1 MVFDLYTF
9 FGSLSQFGFFQYAV
23 PFLIAFMILFAILEK
38 TNVLGSNSTLHGI
51 LAILL
56 SLSLMTNDRLL
67 EYMNSYLSNLTLAII
82 FLAIMALILMFALGI
97 ENRWLKFFVVIFAIF
112 AVLWALVE
120 ASWFSPYGNTYLNV
134 QDYLLYLGPQI
145 EQLLFWGMFIVLAV
159 LGWTAVRRGNNNQQQ
174 RQGGG

>member
-67 EYMNSYLSNLTLAII
+67 EYMNSYLSNLTLAIY
-82 FLAIMALILMFALGI
+82 F
-97 ENRWLKFFVVIFAIF
+97 
-112 AVLWALVE
+112 
-120 ASWFSPYGNTYLNV
+120 
-134 QDYLLYLGPQI
+134 
-145 EQLLFWGMFIVLAV
+145 
-159 LGWTAVRRGNNNQQQ
+159 
-174 RQGGG
+174 

>member
-23 PFLIAFMILFAILEK
+23 PFLIAFMILFAILDK
-38 TNVLGSNSTLHGI
+38 TKVLGQNSTLHGV

-67 EYMNSYLSNLTLAII
+67 AYMNSYLSNMTLAIV
-82 FLAIMALILMFALGI
+82 FLSLMALILMFALGI
-97 ENRWLKFFVVIFAIF
+97 DNNWLKFFVVIFAVF
-112 AVLWALVE
+112 AVIWTLVQ

-145 EQLLFWGMFIVLAV
+145 NLWLMWGMFIVLGF
-159 LGWTAVRRGNNNQQQ
+159 LGWTAIRRGNQSQPP
-174 RQGGG
+174 RSP

>member
-1 MVFDLYTF
+1 LVFDLYTF

-23 PFLIAFMILFAILEK
+23 PFLIAFMILFAILDK
-38 TNVLGSNSTLHGI
+38 TKVLGQNSTLHGV

-67 EYMNSYLSNLTLAII
+67 AYMNSYLSNMTLAIV
-82 FLAIMALILMFALGI
+82 FLSLMALILMFALGI
-97 ENRWLKFFVVIFAIF
+97 DNNWLKFFVVIFAVF
-112 AVLWALVE
+112 AVIWTLVQ

-145 EQLLFWGMFIVLAV
+145 NLWLMWGMFIVLGF
-159 LGWTAVRRGNNNQQQ
+159 LGWTAIRRGNQSQPP
-174 RQGGG
+174 RSP